1 MIFAFANK
9 SLENYYN
16 EVTQLMDGVA
26 FKDFLKEDNVIQLVK
41 SGYQK
46 VISNVNFFI
55 NETLAEGL
63 KKTFYSNCTY
73 QTVGDNYVSCND
85 IKADGYYGFSVDL
98 EVAED
103 TNDEVWRT
111 YDLLS

>member
-55 NETLAEGL
+55 NQTLAEGL
-63 KKTFYSNCTY
+63 KKLFTLTALTKLWEIITCRAMTSRPMGTM
-73 QTVGDNYVSCND
+73 GS
-85 IKADGYYGFSVDL
+85 
-98 EVAED
+98 
-103 TNDEVWRT
+103 
-111 YDLLS
+111 LLI